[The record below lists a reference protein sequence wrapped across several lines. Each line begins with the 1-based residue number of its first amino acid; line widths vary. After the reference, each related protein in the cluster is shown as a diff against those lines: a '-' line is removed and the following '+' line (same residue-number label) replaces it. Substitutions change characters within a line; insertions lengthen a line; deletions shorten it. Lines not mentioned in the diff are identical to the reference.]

1 MGTVILKLFD
11 EVKYSQQL
19 YRIRVLYSELDF
31 TKNEALD
38 RIGLIRLISN
48 QDSFRHM
55 LARALQQ
62 CSAKHY
68 HYHHYGSKIITGS
81 FSRRIRLASAAAF
94 LAIAVISSPSSL
106 TICDAAPLNRFP
118 AAVTARNTILL
129 EKLRPA
135 SNQYTRIDE
144 GPLMKKENQA
154 WVNDH
159 AIHGTLNKESGIE
172 LYEIYKCN
180 NSDDILCIIKFGSS
194 LNGYPGVVHGGI
206 TALMFDNSFG
216 WLLQASN
223 APPAVTAN
231 LEVNYR

>member
-1 MGTVILKLFD
+1 
-11 EVKYSQQL
+11 
-19 YRIRVLYSELDF
+19 
-31 TKNEALD
+31 
-38 RIGLIRLISN
+38 
-48 QDSFRHM
+48 M
-55 LARALQQ
+55 LARALHQ
-62 CSAKHY
+62 CSARQY
-68 HYHHYGSKIITGS
+68 LHHGCNIHCGN
-81 FSRRIRLASAAAF
+81 FSRRIRLVSAAAF
-94 LAIAVISSPSSL
+94 LTIAVISSSAGV
-106 TICDAAPLNRFP
+106 TICDAAPLSRLSP
-118 AAVTARNTILL
+118 AKTARNTLIL

-135 SNQYTRIDE
+135 SSQYTRIDQNL
-144 GPLMKKENQA
+144 LMKKENQA

-180 NSDDILCIIKFGSS
+180 NSDDIVCVIKFGSS

-231 LEVNYR
+231 LDVNYR